1 MTGNFFLDWAT
12 MAVSL
17 FNTILLLWL
26 GLTVLLNAERRTWGV
41 WLAGGGMLM
50 GGAFFVSHS
59 AILGHGLHYTSR
71 GMDFWWRMGWV
82 PVVALPFAWYVVML
96 WYAGFW
102 DDRQAHLYHRQRLW
116 FLLTALL
123 TLGLIG
129 LLGFANP
136 LPSYSQVVQLNL
148 SATPSVGGIP
158 LLILVYP
165 LYITLC
171 ISLSLDA
178 LRRPEPS
185 GRVMGD
191 LARRRARPWLVA
203 TSIVLLLISLL
214 VAWIM
219 LWIVLK
225 ARQRALYGVYTDMA
239 LTVAW
244 FDLIIAFLIAIVI
257 ILLGRA
263 VVSYEVFTGKPLPR
277 RGFFRHWRSTVILA
291 AGYSVVV
298 AWSLA
303 IQLRLIYSLML
314 ATMLMTVFYALFSW
328 RTYAER
334 ESFMVRLRPF
344 VASQRLYDRLLAH
357 KPLDEGATRDLF
369 HTICRDVLGTRR
381 AYLVPMGR
389 LVVLTGPPLVYGQ
402 RGQPTSLPPTSEL
415 ALLFPSPETRCV
427 PLDPIRY
434 AGASW
439 AVSLWND
446 QGLAG
451 TLLLGEKQDGGFY
464 AQEEIEI
471 AQASGE
477 RLLDVLAGA
486 EMSRMVMG
494 LLRRRIAEVKVL
506 GGQRRR
512 ILHDEVLPQLHTAI
526 LQLEGSADGD
536 EGPSRER
543 PYCGTGRPRATIK
556 TLTAVHRQ
564 LSALIRS
571 IPTAAPHHLARHGL
585 VAALR
590 NLVQDDFGGDF
601 EEITWQADP
610 EAVAAA
616 EDIPLFMSEAIFYAV
631 QEAIRNAARHGRG
644 DDPKRTLHL
653 NVSVKWQEGLCIAIQ
668 DNGIGLS
675 VPDSLANEHPS
686 GSGSGLRFHSA
697 MLAVIGANLEVESQ
711 KEQGTRVTIS
721 LPQATLSATG
731 GHYMAQFI
739 TLDKTKEGK

>member
-12 MAVSL
+12 MAISL

-59 AILGHGLHYTSR
+59 AILGHGLHYTSQ

-96 WYAGFW
+96 CYARFW

-158 LLILVYP
+158 LLTLAYP

-185 GRVMGD
+185 GHVMGD

-244 FDLIIAFLIAIVI
+244 FDLLIAFLIAIVI

-334 ESFMVRLRPF
+334 ERFMVRLRPF

-381 AYLVPMGR
+381 AYLVPMG
-389 LVVLTGPPLVYGQ
+389 
-402 RGQPTSLPPTSEL
+402 
-415 ALLFPSPETRCV
+415 
-427 PLDPIRY
+427 
-434 AGASW
+434 
-439 AVSLWND
+439 
-446 QGLAG
+446 
-451 TLLLGEKQDGGFY
+451 
-464 AQEEIEI
+464 
-471 AQASGE
+471 
-477 RLLDVLAGA
+477 
-486 EMSRMVMG
+486 
-494 LLRRRIAEVKVL
+494 
-506 GGQRRR
+506 
-512 ILHDEVLPQLHTAI
+512 
-526 LQLEGSADGD
+526 
-536 EGPSRER
+536 
-543 PYCGTGRPRATIK
+543 
-556 TLTAVHRQ
+556 
-564 LSALIRS
+564 
-571 IPTAAPHHLARHGL
+571 
-585 VAALR
+585 
-590 NLVQDDFGGDF
+590 
-601 EEITWQADP
+601 
-610 EAVAAA
+610 
-616 EDIPLFMSEAIFYAV
+616 
-631 QEAIRNAARHGRG
+631 
-644 DDPKRTLHL
+644 
-653 NVSVKWQEGLCIAIQ
+653 
-668 DNGIGLS
+668 
-675 VPDSLANEHPS
+675 
-686 GSGSGLRFHSA
+686 
-697 MLAVIGANLEVESQ
+697 
-711 KEQGTRVTIS
+711 
-721 LPQATLSATG
+721 
-731 GHYMAQFI
+731 
-739 TLDKTKEGK
+739 

>member
-1 MTGNFFLDWAT
+1 MTGEFFLDWAI

-59 AILGHGLHYTSR
+59 AILGHGLHYTSQ
-71 GMDFWWRMGWV
+71 GMDFWWCMGWV
-82 PVVALPFAWYVVML
+82 PVVALPLAWYVVML

-102 DDRQAHLYHRQRLW
+102 DDRQAHLYRRQRLW

-123 TLGLIG
+123 AVGLMG

-136 LPSYSQVVQLNL
+136 LPSYLQVVQLNL

-165 LYITLC
+165 PYIVLC

-178 LRRPEPS
+178 LRRPGPS

-203 TSIVLLLISLL
+203 ISIILLLISLL

-219 LWIVLK
+219 LWIVLN
-225 ARQRALYGVYTDMA
+225 ARQRALYGIYTEMA

-244 FDLIIAFLIAIVI
+244 FDLIISSLIAVVI
-257 ILLGRA
+257 ILLGRV

-277 RGFFRHWRSTVILA
+277 RGFFRHWRSSVILA

-334 ESFMVRLRPF
+334 ENFMVRLHPF

-357 KPLDEGATRDLF
+357 RPLDDEEATRDLF
-369 HTICRDVLGTRR
+369 HTICRDVLGTRC

-402 RGQPTSLPPTSEL
+402 WGQPASLPPTSEL
-415 ALLFPSPETRCV
+415 ALLFPSSEARCV
-427 PLDPIRY
+427 PVDPIHY

-439 AVSLWND
+439 AVPLWND
-446 QGLAG
+446 RGLAG
-451 TLLLGEKQDGGFY
+451 TLLLGEKQDGGLY
-464 AQEEIEI
+464 TQEEIEI

-486 EMSRMVMG
+486 EMARMVMG

-506 GGQRRR
+506 SGQGRRT
-512 ILHDEVLPQLHTAI
+512 LHDEVLPQLHTAI
-526 LQLEGSADGD
+526 LQLEGSASGA
-536 EGPSRER
+536 EGSGQEAA
-543 PYCGTGRPRATIK
+543 RAAIETMA
-556 TLTAVHRQ
+556 AVHRQ
-564 LSALIRS
+564 ISDLIQA
-571 IPTAAPHHLARHGL
+571 IPTAAPHQLARHGL
-585 VAALR
+585 VAALSS
-590 NLVQDDFGGDF
+590 LVQDDFGADF
-601 EEITWQADP
+601 EEVTWQADP
-610 EAVAAA
+610 EAVAATQN
-616 EDIPLFMSEAIFYAV
+616 IPLFMGEAILYAA

-653 NVSVKWQEGLCIAIQ
+653 DVSLKWQEGLCIAIQ
-668 DNGIGLS
+668 DDGVGLNAL
-675 VPDSLANEHPS
+675 DRLAGEQPF

-697 MLAVIGANLEVESQ
+697 MLAVIGANLEVESRRGH
-711 KEQGTRVTIS
+711 GTRVTIS
-721 LPQATLSATG
+721 LPQSMLSATG
-731 GHYMAQFI
+731 GHYVAQFNH
-739 TLDKTKEGK
+739 TDKTKEEN

>member
-1 MTGNFFLDWAT
+1 M
-12 MAVSL
+12 
-17 FNTILLLWL
+17 
-26 GLTVLLNAERRTWGV
+26 
-41 WLAGGGMLM
+41 
-50 GGAFFVSHS
+50 
-59 AILGHGLHYTSR
+59 
-71 GMDFWWRMGWV
+71 
-82 PVVALPFAWYVVML
+82 
-96 WYAGFW
+96 
-102 DDRQAHLYHRQRLW
+102 
-116 FLLTALL
+116 
-123 TLGLIG
+123 
-129 LLGFANP
+129 
-136 LPSYSQVVQLNL
+136 QLNL

-158 LLILVYP
+158 LLILLYP
-165 LYITLC
+165 PYIMLC

-203 TSIVLLLISLL
+203 TSVVLLLISLL
-214 VAWIM
+214 IAWIM

-225 ARQRALYGVYTDMA
+225 AHQRALYGVYTDMA

-303 IQLRLIYSLML
+303 IQLRLIYGLML

-334 ESFMVRLRPF
+334 ENFMVRLRPF
-344 VASQRLYDRLLAH
+344 VASQRLYDRLLAQR
-357 KPLDEGATRDLF
+357 PLDEEATRDLF
-369 HTICRDVLGTRR
+369 HTICRDVLGTRC

-389 LVVLTGPPLVYGQ
+389 LVVLTGPLPVYGQ
-402 RGQPTSLPPTSEL
+402 GAQPASLPPASEL

-427 PLDPIRY
+427 PVDPIRY
-434 AGASW
+434 AGVSW
-439 AVSLWND
+439 AVSLWD
-446 QGLAG
+446 DRGLAG
-451 TLLLGEKQDGGFY
+451 TLLLGEKQDGGLY
-464 AQEEIEI
+464 TQEEIEI

-486 EMSRMVMG
+486 EMGRMVMG

-506 GGQRRR
+506 GGQGRR

-526 LQLEGSADGD
+526 LQLEGPASGA
-536 EGPSRER
+536 EGPGQE
-543 PYCGTGRPRATIK
+543 TAARAVIK

-564 LSALIRS
+564 LSDLIRA

-616 EDIPLFMSEAIFYAV
+616 GDIPLFMGEAIFYAV

-668 DNGIGLS
+668 DNGVGLS
-675 VPDSLANEHPS
+675 VPDSLAGEHPS

-711 KEQGTRVTIS
+711 KEHGTRVTIS

-731 GHYMAQFI
+731 GHYMAQLI
-739 TLDKTKEGK
+739 TLDKTKEEK

>member
-1 MTGNFFLDWAT
+1 MTGNFFLDWAI

-26 GLTVLLNAERRTWGV
+26 GLTVLLNAERRTLRQAQGRRWGV

-59 AILGHGLHYTSR
+59 AILGHGLHYTSQ
-71 GMDFWWRMGWV
+71 GMDFWWRTGWV
-82 PVVALPFAWYVVML
+82 TVVTLPIAWYIVML
-96 WYAGFW
+96 WYVGFW
-102 DDRQAHLYHRQRLW
+102 DEGQAHLYRQQRLW
-116 FLLTALL
+116 FLLTMLL
-123 TLGLIG
+123 AIG
-129 LLGFANP
+129 LVGLLILANP
-136 LPSYSQVVQLNL
+136 LPSYWQVVQLRL

-158 LLILVYP
+158 LLILIYP
-165 LYITLC
+165 LYIVLC

-178 LRRPEPS
+178 LRRPGSS
-185 GRVMGD
+185 GRAMGD
-191 LARRRARPWLVA
+191 SARRRARPWLVA

-219 LWIVLK
+219 FWIVLK

-239 LTVAW
+239 LIVAW
-244 FDLIIAFLIAIVI
+244 FDLIIASLIAVVI
-257 ILLGRA
+257 ILVGRA
-263 VVSYEVFTGKPLPR
+263 VISYEVFTGKPLPR

-298 AWSLA
+298 AWSLT
-303 IQLRLIYSLML
+303 IQLRLIHSLML

-334 ESFMVRLRPF
+334 ENFMVRLRPF
-344 VASQRLYDRLLAH
+344 VASQRLYDRLLAYR
-357 KPLDEGATRDLF
+357 PLDEETTRDLF
-369 HTICRDVLGTRR
+369 HTICRDVLGTRC

-389 LVVLTGPPLVYGQ
+389 LVVLTGPPLVYRHGD
-402 RGQPTSLPPTSEL
+402 QPVSLPPMSEL
-415 ALLFPSPETRCV
+415 ALLFSSSETRCV
-427 PLDPIRY
+427 PVDPVHY

-451 TLLLGEKQDGGFY
+451 TLLLGEKQDGGIY
-464 AQEEIEI
+464 TQEEIEI

-486 EMSRMVMG
+486 EMGRMVMG

-506 GGQRRR
+506 GGQGRR
-512 ILHDEVLPQLHTAI
+512 ILHDEVLPRLHTAI
-526 LQLEGSADGD
+526 LQLEGAVSRA
-536 EGPSRER
+536 EGPGQEVTSSIE
-543 PYCGTGRPRATIK
+543 
-556 TLTAVHRQ
+556 TLMAVHRQ
-564 LSALIRS
+564 LSDLIRAM
-571 IPTAAPHHLARHGL
+571 PTAAPHQLARHGL

-590 NLVQDDFGGDF
+590 SLVQDDFGGNF

-616 EDIPLFMSEAIFYAV
+616 GDIPLFMGEAVFYAA

-668 DNGIGLS
+668 DDGVGLS
-675 VPDSLANEHPS
+675 VPDRLADGHPS

-697 MLAVIGANLEVESQ
+697 MLAVIGAHLEVESQ
-711 KEQGTRVTIS
+711 KEHGTRVTIS
-721 LPQATLSATG
+721 LPQAILAAKG
-731 GHYMAQFI
+731 GHYI
-739 TLDKTKEGK
+739 TN